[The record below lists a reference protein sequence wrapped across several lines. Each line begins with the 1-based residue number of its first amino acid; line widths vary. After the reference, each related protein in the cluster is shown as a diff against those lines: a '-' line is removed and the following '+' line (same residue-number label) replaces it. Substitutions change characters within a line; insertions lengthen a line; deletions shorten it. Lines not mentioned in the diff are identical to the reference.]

1 MSTRQKLTFSI
12 ASIIFA
18 ALQPVGA
25 TAQGA
30 SAPVGLRHSQAVQAA
45 AEGANQ
51 ASQEADAKLVMLKL
65 LPDLPGKEVVI
76 MTVTYPPGTL
86 VRFTDI
92 MQRDSSTSW
101 KALSSWV

>member
-30 SAPVGLRHSQAVQAA
+30 SAPVGLR
-45 AEGANQ
+45 
-51 ASQEADAKLVMLKL
+51 QEADAKLVMLKL